1 MINVPNKKIL
11 DVLPNTPEDKEYA
24 LVKDEGK
31 IYQYSAAARKW
42 APIKVEG
49 EGLKISLYDINQ
61 NIFAQL
67 EPMTDESL
75 RNAQAEIYKF
85 LGEDFTTFDLDFNY
99 WALIC
104 WPKHYITIF
113 HHKEDSEEELSDI
126 IMEVLE
132 GLGQI
137 KDITVSEDG
146 KHVEIWITDDES
158 TECYV
163 LFYYSN
169 GVVEGYA

>member
-11 DVLPNTPEDKEYA
+11 DILPNTPADKEYA

-31 IYQYSAAARKW
+31 MYQYSAANQAW
-42 APIKVEG
+42 APVKIEG
-49 EGLKISLYDINQ
+49 DGLKITLYEINQ

-67 EPMTDESL
+67 EPMTDEAL
-75 RNAQAEIYKF
+75 RYAHAEIYKF
-85 LGEDFTTFDLDFNY
+85 LGEDFNHSDIEHNY

-113 HHKEDSEEELSDI
+113 HHDEKSDEELSDI
-126 IMEVLE
+126 IMEILE
-132 GLGQI
+132 DLGQI
-137 KDITVSEDG
+137 KDVTVSEDG

-169 GVVEGYA
+169 GVVEGIS